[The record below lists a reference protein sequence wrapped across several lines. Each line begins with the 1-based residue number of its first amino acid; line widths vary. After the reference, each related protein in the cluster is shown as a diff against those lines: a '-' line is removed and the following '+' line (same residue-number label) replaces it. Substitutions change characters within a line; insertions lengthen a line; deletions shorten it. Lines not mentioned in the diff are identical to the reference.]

1 MRLVAANCAVLR
13 VVVRERVR
21 ERLDC
26 DRRLPFCDAAE
37 DPRRVPSLAALLAVC
52 EDLYQR
58 LDDRLVVGLL
68 QLGDD
73 SIADRV
79 ALLSRYVRE
88 QLDDRVHRGVAHYRA
103 LVAERARQRLD
114 RLGVVRLPERAG
126 GDAPE

>member
-1 MRLVAANCAVLR
+1 
-13 VVVRERVR
+13 VRISTSGSTTVSSSA
-21 ERLDC
+21 C
-26 DRRLPFCDAAE
+26 F
-37 DPRRVPSLAALLAVC
+37 SS
-52 EDLYQR
+52 
-58 LDDRLVVGLL
+58 
-68 QLGDD
+68 GDD